1 MKIILS
7 ILRILWV
14 CVWRSTVVNPRPIH
28 VQFMEATTL
37 LFKNW
42 NASLLK
48 LSPAKSEGSA
58 KVLNKV
64 SYLQKY
70 FFTQQHWLD
79 KPQLS
84 DILRAVWLPC
94 QRPRGPGCWMLLA
107 CYWGN
112 EKNRKFCPTSLVMA
126 NCKLLLACYWE
137 SETGLVS
144 WYFGLSFKNFNP
156 PANNSLP
163 ALQKAA
169 PENLVHV
176 RAVMTSESWSFPQQA
191 DDGLGKYKWLCVL

>member
-70 FFTQQHWLD
+70 FFYTTTLTRQTSIVRHSESSMATLSTPPRPWLLD
-79 KPQLS
+79 AVSLLLRQWKKQE
-84 DILRAVWLPC
+84 ILP
-94 QRPRGPGCWMLLA
+94 
-107 CYWGN
+107 
-112 EKNRKFCPTSLVMA
+112 KSLVMA

-144 WYFGLSFKNFNP
+144 WYFG
-156 PANNSLP
+156 
-163 ALQKAA
+163 
-169 PENLVHV
+169 
-176 RAVMTSESWSFPQQA
+176 
-191 DDGLGKYKWLCVL
+191 